1 MGEGIDLG
9 EGCFEK
15 LQSLVVS
22 SSNFDPYRSKV
33 AEEMLLCEV
42 IVQFAYAKSTM
53 RSNLLMRVH
62 AAGLKLLS
70 LSRQLP
76 TNCFDIQAHMFGMIC
91 ELMGIQGMV
100 DEHRFV

>member
-42 IVQFAYAKSTM
+42 IVQWICKKHYEKQSAYEGACSRT
-53 RSNLLMRVH
+53 
-62 AAGLKLLS
+62 ALLS

-76 TNCFDIQAHMFGMIC
+76 TNCFDIQAHMFG
-91 ELMGIQGMV
+91 
-100 DEHRFV
+100 